1 MIRIQK
7 LKVSGLS
14 FRPNE
19 VSGEIFLRFLDF
31 ARNDTGEDM
40 NILITGG
47 SGFIGQNLVEGLKNE
62 YKIFA
67 PSHTE
72 LEIMDSGA
80 VRHYIKR
87 NKINV
92 VIHTAVKNDNKVG
105 ENILRMF
112 LSIYNNLDLLDKF
125 ITFGSGAEYAKTRDL
140 KKVKETE
147 LGKFIPTDNY
157 GLGKL
162 ICSQLA
168 KDNKK
173 IVTILP
179 FGIFGPGEDY
189 RFKFIANSIVKNLLN
204 LPIKIKQN
212 VIFDYLYIKDLVP
225 IIKFF
230 LKSDKYHGDFN
241 ISTTKSISLKEIVEI
256 INKVGKFKS
265 KISIDKKNY
274 NYQYTGSNQKLKKTI
289 PHLKI
294 TSYEDSIKDF
304 SNYLKGNLETIDKDA
319 IIQDEYF
326 KKSKIKTS

>member
-1 MIRIQK
+1 
-7 LKVSGLS
+7 
-14 FRPNE
+14 
-19 VSGEIFLRFLDF
+19 
-31 ARNDTGEDM
+31 M
-40 NILITGG
+40 NILLTGG
-47 SGFIGQNLVEGLKNE
+47 TGFIGKNILEGLKDE
-62 YKIFA
+62 YKIFV
-67 PSHTE
+67 PSHGE
-72 LEIMDSGA
+72 LEITDTDA
-80 VRHYIKR
+80 VRKYIKKH
-87 NKINV
+87 KINI
-92 VIHTAVKNDNKVG
+92 VIHTAVKNGDQVL

-112 LSIYNNLDLLDKF
+112 MSIYNNLDLLDKF
-125 ITFGSGAEYAKTRDL
+125 INFGSGAEYAKTRDL
-140 KKVKETE
+140 IKVKETE
-147 LGKFIPTDNY
+147 LGKFIPQDNY

-179 FGIFGPGEDY
+179 FGIFGPREDY

-230 LKSDKYHGDFN
+230 LENDKYHGDFN
-241 ISTTKSISLKEIVEI
+241 ISTTKSISLKEIVDI
-256 INKVGKFKS
+256 INKIGKFKS
-265 KISIDKKNY
+265 KITISKKNY

-319 IIQDEYF
+319 IIRDEYF